1 MLLRKSVFCLAVT
14 AGALGMVPA
23 TTWAQEQ
30 PEAAATEIPNA
41 KFSAVGEVTATSVNV
56 RSGPAESH
64 YPTMKLNKGD
74 KVIVVGQKFDWLKI
88 KPPQGSFSY
97 IAKIYVDRDGAGTSG
112 TVKNNE
118 VLVRAGSQLSPLNS
132 EPQAKLNTGAK
143 VQILG
148 EMNEYYKI
156 APPEDAYLYV
166 AKQFVSLVRVATTG
180 ESVPPPAA
188 LTATPTTRPV
198 ERAVEPGQATGATPA
213 PSAAAAAQPN
223 EDVELDFRRLE
234 ARNEQAEAQPLEQ
247 RPIADLIK
255 DYQQL
260 AQKSDSLSATS
271 RRMVQYRIAQ
281 LKVLQQQQAE
291 LNQTKQA
298 SADFQAKQAEMQA
311 QRQAIEDRIKAS
323 AIAVYTAVGQLQTS
337 TLQKDG
343 QTLLRLTD
351 PADGQTLVYVH
362 STDPKNASLIGK
374 FVGVKGEL
382 SKDARLSVDIIE
394 PTAIE
399 PVDQAKVLRGVT
411 AKIYPP
417 SAAKA
422 Q

>member
-1 MLLRKSVFCLAVT
+1 MSLRKSVFCLIVT
-14 AGALGMVPA
+14 AGALGIIPA
-23 TTWAQEQ
+23 STWAQEQ
-30 PEAAATEIPNA
+30 PAAANPSEIPNA

-97 IAKIYVDRDGAGTSG
+97 VAKIYVDRDGAGTSG
-112 TVKNNE
+112 TVKNND
-118 VLVRAGSQLSPLNS
+118 VVVRAGSLLSPLSS
-132 EPQAKLNTGAK
+132 EPQSRLNTGDK

-156 APPEDAYLYV
+156 VPPEDAYLYV
-166 AKQFVSLVRVATTG
+166 AKQFVSLVRVAATG
-180 ESVPPPAA
+180 ESVPPPSA
-188 LTATPTTRPV
+188 LTAAPTTKPA
-198 ERAVEPGQATGATPA
+198 ETAAESAQATGATP
-213 PSAAAAAQPN
+213 PAAQEN
-223 EDVELDFRRLE
+223 EDIELQFRRLE
-234 ARNEQAEAQPLEQ
+234 ARYQQAQAQALED
-247 RPIADLIK
+247 RPVADLLK

-260 AQKSDSLSATS
+260 GQKSADLSSTS
-271 RRMVQYRIAQ
+271 KRMVLIRTAE
-281 LKVLQQQQAE
+281 LTAMQQQQAE
-291 LNQTKQA
+291 LLKSKQA
-298 SADFQAKQAEMQA
+298 AADFQAKQAELQA
-311 QRQAIEDRIKAS
+311 QRKAIEERVKAT
-323 AIAVYTAVGQLQTS
+323 AVAVYTAVGQLQTS

-351 PADGQTLVYVH
+351 PADGQTLVYVLAN
-362 STDPKNASLIGK
+362 DPKSASLIGQ
-374 FVGVKGEL
+374 FVGVKGEVA
-382 SKDARLSVDIIE
+382 KDARLSVDILE
-394 PTAIE
+394 PTSIE

-417 SAAKA
+417 SAAKP